1 MHDNIVVG
9 VLNYFHLSC
18 LSISSCD
25 TTKYITNRI
34 TPIIGKILKATNFN
48 IVKMPITPITTVTNT
63 AASLKSIDRPIMQMA
78 HLRKKPQPQSL
89 FRQ

>member
-1 MHDNIVVG
+1 MHNNIVVG

-18 LSISSCD
+18 LSISSCV
-25 TTKYITNRI
+25 TEKYITNKI

-48 IVKMPITPITTVTNT
+48 IVITPITPITTVANM

-78 HLRKKPQPQSL
+78 HQRKKQSL
-89 FRQ
+89 RSLSQQ